1 MNTFTIF
8 EQKAPEN
15 KPAQLLIET
24 QAYEGIKRIGARVA
38 CDIGL
43 VAGVEPALITAPNQC
58 ENDRVVIFAT
68 LGKSPFLEMLEASGR
83 WSGAQIQGKR
93 EVYQIQVVSAPF
105 PQMPSVKEALVIAG
119 SDKRGTIYGMFRL
132 SELCGVSPLVY
143 WGDVSPEK
151 KDTVRVSVGD
161 GILSKEPSVK
171 YRGFFINDEWPA
183 FGNWCMETFGGVN
196 AKAYEEIFILLLRLK
211 GNYLWPAMWDSV
223 FSEEGPGLA
232 SAELADM
239 YGVVMGTSHH
249 EPLCRAGAEWQRI
262 YQKYGEDNTWSFL
275 SNKEAITEFWKDGI
289 LRNKPYENVIT
300 IGMRGESD
308 SLLLP
313 EDAGLADNVQVI
325 KDAIVTQHAL
335 LR

>member
-196 AKAYEEIFILLLRLK
+196 AKHMR
-211 GNYLWPAMWDSV
+211 
-223 FSEEGPGLA
+223 
-232 SAELADM
+232 
-239 YGVVMGTSHH
+239 
-249 EPLCRAGAEWQRI
+249 R
-262 YQKYGEDNTWSFL
+262 FL
-275 SNKEAITEFWKDGI
+275 SCCCVSKAIICGLPCGTLSFRRRDRG
-289 LRNKPYENVIT
+289 LRVLSLRTCTALSWVPRTTSRSAAPGRNGSGFTKNT
-300 IGMRGESD
+300 ARTTRGVFCQTRRPSQNFGRTASCETSRM
-308 SLLLP
+308 
-313 EDAGLADNVQVI
+313 
-325 KDAIVTQHAL
+325 KM
-335 LR
+335 

>member
-83 WSGAQIQGKR
+83 WSSAQIQGKR

-132 SELCGVSPLVY
+132 SELCGVSPLIY

-151 KDTVRVSVGD
+151 KDTVIVRVGE

-196 AKAYEEIFILLLRLK
+196 AKAYEEIFILLLRQQR
-211 GNYLWPAMWDSV
+211 
-223 FSEEGPGLA
+223 LA
-232 SAELADM
+232 
-239 YGVVMGTSHH
+239 
-249 EPLCRAGAEWQRI
+249 
-262 YQKYGEDNTWSFL
+262 
-275 SNKEAITEFWKDGI
+275 
-289 LRNKPYENVIT
+289 
-300 IGMRGESD
+300 
-308 SLLLP
+308 
-313 EDAGLADNVQVI
+313 
-325 KDAIVTQHAL
+325 
-335 LR
+335 